1 MEAGA
6 ALDEAM
12 DALAQKNEDLTEDVQ
27 TFAKALD
34 GLGEPLA
41 DAKAERRRL
50 ETIRAEYQS
59 QRETTYCGRWPP
71 TNRCQVMSS
80 VRFWK
85 LLKLEEESWTP

>member
-34 GLGEPLA
+34 GWASLWPMRKQKDVDWKQSEQSIN
-41 DAKAERRRL
+41 RR
-50 ETIRAEYQS
+50 ETI
-59 QRETTYCGRWPP
+59 YCGRWPP
-71 TNRCQVMSS
+71 TNRCHRM
-80 VRFWK
+80 
-85 LLKLEEESWTP
+85 